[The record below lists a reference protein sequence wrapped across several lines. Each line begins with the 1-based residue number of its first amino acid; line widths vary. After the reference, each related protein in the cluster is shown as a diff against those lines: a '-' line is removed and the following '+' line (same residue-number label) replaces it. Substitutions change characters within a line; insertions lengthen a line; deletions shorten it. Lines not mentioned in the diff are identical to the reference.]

1 MTEGAR
7 ASGLTREAIEAAL
20 RPTFLPR
27 IDSIDL
33 HKGLF
38 ATNHPSRFSKTT
50 CMASAATGC
59 VDRGKQVRMS
69 CK

>member
-27 IDSIDL
+27 IDSMDL
-33 HKGLF
+33 QKRLC
-38 ATNHPSRFSKTT
+38 ATNHPSRFSKPHAWQALQQDVLTEGNK
-50 CMASAATGC
+50 SE
-59 VDRGKQVRMS
+59 
-69 CK
+69 